1 MIGKFF
7 ATGSLLI
14 ALGLLNTSYADSAR
28 NQANNMLLE
37 RGWISGPNTRND
49 GSEFFV
55 AIGTA
60 TIGQSAGST
69 GFVSARQS
77 AFDRA
82 MLEAKAE
89 LLKFQQLEI
98 SRNVT
103 SFFIEPSDTQERA
116 RINEIRKQ
124 GFVLEAAK
132 ATASAAATDIAD
144 LSELQT
150 GSVLANQAQLLIIQ
164 QADNALRELGLDPSK
179 PVAEQEI
186 QKILSQEQ
194 FSRMVT
200 QSARGELRGM
210 MAFQVFENVPK
221 GEKGEIAV
229 VGISS
234 QRLSQLAGSLF
245 DGKSV
250 DAPLDLKSL
259 ISKIPDED
267 QLPYTF
273 GVQMAKDSSGVPVLI
288 AFAQAEP
295 RTSSTRSLQSASA
308 KAQLLANGMI
318 RSFAG
323 EQMAMSDQEITNE
336 INTELSNGVTVADLD
351 ASFEQRREAFAS
363 AMQIKGLTTLKEWD
377 SLHPETNQPI
387 AGVVVAWAPQTA
399 GFAGLINRQQQVT
412 PTSSSNKS
420 KATESSY
427 SGTGAAASDDF

>member
-1 MIGKFF
+1 
-7 ATGSLLI
+7 
-14 ALGLLNTSYADSAR
+14 
-28 NQANNMLLE
+28 
-37 RGWISGPNTRND
+37 
-49 GSEFFV
+49 
-55 AIGTA
+55 
-60 TIGQSAGST
+60 
-69 GFVSARQS
+69 
-77 AFDRA
+77 

-98 SRNVT
+98 SRTVT

-250 DAPLDLKSL
+250 DAPL
-259 ISKIPDED
+259 
-267 QLPYTF
+267 T
-273 GVQMAKDSSGVPVLI
+273 
-288 AFAQAEP
+288 
-295 RTSSTRSLQSASA
+295 
-308 KAQLLANGMI
+308 
-318 RSFAG
+318 
-323 EQMAMSDQEITNE
+323 
-336 INTELSNGVTVADLD
+336 
-351 ASFEQRREAFAS
+351 
-363 AMQIKGLTTLKEWD
+363 
-377 SLHPETNQPI
+377 
-387 AGVVVAWAPQTA
+387 
-399 GFAGLINRQQQVT
+399 
-412 PTSSSNKS
+412 S
-420 KATESSY
+420 KA
-427 SGTGAAASDDF
+427 